1 METCKVEFICES
13 GQKIILDFSLMDN
26 GDLDYKPSF
35 EPKLTDPKTNLGLTG
50 QLCEI
55 FIAALIKNSRPE
67 DTQIEDNGTKRK
79 LES

>member
-13 GQKIILDFSLMDN
+13 GQKIVLDFSLDNN
-26 GDLDYKPSF
+26 GDLNYKPSF
-35 EPKLTDPKTNLGLTG
+35 EPKLTDPKTNLGLAG

-55 FIAALIKNSRPE
+55 FISALINESEIE
-67 DTQIEDNGTKRK
+67 DTQIKDNEPKRK

>member
-1 METCKVEFICES
+1 METCKVEFTCES
-13 GQKIILDFSLMDN
+13 GQKIVLDFSFMDN

-35 EPKLTDPKTNLGLTG
+35 EPKLTDPKMNLGLAG

-55 FIAALIKNSRPE
+55 FIAALVKNSGTE
-67 DTQIEDNGTKRK
+67 DIEIKDNGSKRK